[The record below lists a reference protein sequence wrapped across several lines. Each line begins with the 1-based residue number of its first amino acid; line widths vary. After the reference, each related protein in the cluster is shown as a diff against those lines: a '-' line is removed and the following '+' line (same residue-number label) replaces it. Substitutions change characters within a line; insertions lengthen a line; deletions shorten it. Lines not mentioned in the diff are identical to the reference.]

1 MNIEQQ
7 FNLIAAEYDCNRR
20 KFIPCFDDFYQNTTA
35 FLAAHIAAPKRVV
48 DLGAGTGLLTQFWF
62 QLFPNAEY
70 VLLDIAEEMLQVAR
84 KRFAGIETVSYQA
97 GNYLYK
103 LPDMPFD
110 AVISALSVHHL
121 EDAQKG
127 KVFADIY
134 DRLPRGGI
142 FVNYDQFCADSPK
155 IDAWQNTYWERHLAH
170 SGLTEQD
177 LALWKERRKLDKE
190 CSVRRQTDMLR
201 QCGFETEC
209 IYLQQKFAVIA
220 AIKR

>member
-7 FNLIAAEYDCNRR
+7 FNSIAAEYDCNRR

-62 QLFPNAEY
+62 QSFPNAEY
-70 VLLDIAEEMLQVAR
+70 ILTDIAADMLQVAR
-84 KRFAGIETVSYQA
+84 KRFAGLETVSYQA
-97 GNYLYK
+97 ENYLYK
-103 LPDMPFD
+103 LPDVPFD
-110 AVISALSVHHL
+110 TAISALSVHHL

-127 KVFADIY
+127 KLFANLY

-142 FVNYDQFCADSPK
+142 FVNYDQFCADSPE
-155 IDAWQNTYWERHLAH
+155 IDVWQNTSWESRLAH
-170 SGLTEQD
+170 SGLTEHD
-177 LALWKERRKLDKE
+177 LKLWKERRKLDKE